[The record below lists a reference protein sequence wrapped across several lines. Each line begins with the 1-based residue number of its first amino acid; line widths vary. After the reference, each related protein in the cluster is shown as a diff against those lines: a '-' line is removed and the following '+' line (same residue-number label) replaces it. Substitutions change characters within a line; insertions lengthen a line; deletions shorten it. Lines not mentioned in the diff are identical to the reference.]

1 MEITVPERG
10 NIMQINAIQKATI
23 LSQALPY
30 IQKYNGKIIVVK
42 YGGNAMKNETLKQNV
57 MSDIVLLSEIGIHVV
72 LVHGGGPE
80 INTMLEKVGKKTEF
94 IAGLRQT
101 DEETMD
107 IVQMVLAGKT
117 NKDLVSLI
125 NQKGAKAVG
134 LCGLDASLIQ
144 AKKYTIPQGDLGFV
158 GEIEEVHEQLI
169 LDVIEKGYIPVIASV
184 ASDSNG
190 HTYNINADTA
200 SACIAS
206 KLHAEN
212 MILVSDVPG
221 VLLDQKND
229 ESLLSQVYIHE
240 VDDLKNR
247 GVISG
252 GMIPKVE
259 CCVNAVK
266 NSVQKAVIIDG
277 RVPHS
282 ILIEMFS
289 AEGIGTMFERK
300 EGSYDTD

>member
-1 MEITVPERG
+1 MRELK
-10 NIMQINAIQKATI
+10 INEIQKATI

-30 IQKYNGKIIVVK
+30 IQKYNGKIVVVK

-80 INTMLEKVGKKTEF
+80 INKMLNKVGKESKF
-94 IAGLRQT
+94 ISGLRYT
-101 DEETMD
+101 DDETMD
-107 IVQMVLAGKT
+107 VVQMVLAGKT

-134 LCGLDASLIQ
+134 LSGIDAGIIQ
-144 AKKYTIPQGDLGFV
+144 AKKYEVEEGDLGYV
-158 GEIEEVHEQLI
+158 GEIEEIHEELI

-184 ASDSNG
+184 GCDSSG

-200 SACIAS
+200 AASIAA
-206 KLHAEN
+206 KLQAEN
-212 MILVSDVPG
+212 MILVSDIPG
-221 VLLDQKND
+221 VLFNPQD
-229 ESLLSQVYIHE
+229 EASLIAKIYLHE
-240 VDDLKNR
+240 IEYLKES

-259 CCVNAVK
+259 CCVNAVEA
-266 NSVQKAVIIDG
+266 SVSKAVIIDG

-289 AEGIGTMFERK
+289 EDGIGTMFEK
-300 EGSYDTD
+300 DCEVNTCL

>member
-1 MEITVPERG
+1 MKIDP
-10 NIMQINAIQKATI
+10 IQKATI

-30 IQKYNGKIIVVK
+30 IQKYNGKIVVVK
-42 YGGNAMKNETLKQNV
+42 YGGNAMKNETLKMNV
-57 MSDIVLLSEIGIHVV
+57 MTDIVLLSEIGIHVV

-80 INTMLEKVGKKTEF
+80 INRMLNKVGKKSEF
-94 IAGLRQT
+94 IAGLRHT

-134 LCGLDASLIQ
+134 LSGMDAGIIK
-144 AKKYTIPQGDLGFV
+144 AKKYEVAEGDLGYV
-158 GEIEEVHEQLI
+158 GEIEDIDERLI
-169 LDVIEKGYIPVIASV
+169 LDVIEKGYIPVVASV
-184 ASDSNG
+184 GCDASG
-190 HTYNINADTA
+190 HAYNINADTA
-200 SACIAS
+200 ASSIAA

-212 MILVSDVPG
+212 MILVSDIPG
-221 VLLDQKND
+221 VLFDPKD
-229 ESLLSQVYIHE
+229 ETSLISKIFLHE
-240 VDDLKNR
+240 VDYLKES

-252 GMIPKVE
+252 GMIPKVD

-266 NSVQKAVIIDG
+266 EQVRKAVIIDG

-289 AEGIGTMFERK
+289 EDGIGTMFEEK
-300 EGSYDTD
+300 DGDVL